1 MHVLFEV
8 PDSKSCCFRIFLII
22 VNIVVEFDEFHI
34 FLESPLSQA
43 VGVKIELV
51 GLEVKE
57 LFVDK
62 V

>member
-1 MHVLFEV
+1 MYVLFEV
-8 PDSKSCCFRIFLII
+8 PDGKSCCFCIFLII

-43 VGVKIELV
+43 VGVEIKLI
-51 GLEVKE
+51 GLKVKE
-57 LFVDK
+57 LFIDK